1 MPYTVQEAW
10 GLNHLATRL
19 RSAAFAVSLTNNP
32 SPALRARLA
41 QACADIGADEPTN
54 IQAVYDLVHASTRL
68 IKASFYFTLTA
79 NPSAE
84 IQAALKVALDATVA
98 DATAPLA
105 GSNITDEGGNNITD
119 ESNNPITAQKEI
131 K

>member
-54 IQAVYDLVHASTRL
+54 IQAVYDLVHAATRL

-84 IQAALKVALDATVA
+84 IQAALEAAAT
-98 DATAPLA
+98 PLTG

-119 ESNNPITAQKEI
+119 ESNSPITAQKEL

>member
-1 MPYTVQEAW
+1 MLYTVQEAW
-10 GLNHLATRL
+10 DLNHLATRL
-19 RSAAFAVSLTNNP
+19 CSAAFAVSLTNNP

-54 IQAVYDLVHASTRL
+54 IQAVYDLVHAATRL
-68 IKASFYFTLTA
+68 RKASFYFTLTA

-84 IQAALKVALDATVA
+84 IQAAIAF
-98 DATAPLA
+98 LA

-119 ESNNPITAQKEI
+119 ESNSPITAQKEL